1 MDNLIDSKQNKQ
13 KILEEFLKIC
23 ALDGCSVESL
33 KKSLKNCNIDE
44 NLHQLIFENGLLDL
58 IDFYIDSYNQKIL
71 KIINKNYPDF
81 LKLKIRQKIKIASFV
96 RFEIESENKIAIQRI
111 INFCLD
117 PKNFINCEYNF
128 RPLSLGL
135 KINYKIADFIWSMIG
150 DKSTDFNFYT
160 KRLTLSKILL
170 RTLFVFLKDDAS
182 DLKTT
187 SDFLDNQIK
196 KVMEFEKFKA
206 NIKNFSSQIKEKL
219 YQFHFK
225 ENGELKS
232 PKEIF
237 KDLPFIRLFK

>member
-1 MDNLIDSKQNKQ
+1 MDNLIDSDSNKQ

-23 ALDGCSVESL
+23 AFEGCNIDSL

-44 NLHQLIFENGLLDL
+44 NLYAIIFENGLLDL
-58 IDFYIDSYNQKIL
+58 IDFYIANYNQKIL
-71 KIINKNYPDF
+71 KIINENYPEF
-81 LKLKIRQKIKIASFV
+81 SKLKIRQKIKIASFA
-96 RFEIESENKIAIQRI
+96 RFEIEAKNKIAIQRI
-111 INFCLD
+111 INFCLN
-117 PKNFINCEYNF
+117 PKNLINSEYNL

-135 KINYKIADFIWSMIG
+135 KINYKIADFIWLTIG

-160 KRLTLSKILL
+160 KRLILSKILL
-170 RTLFVFLKDDAS
+170 RTVFVFLKDDS
-182 DLKTT
+182 RDLKNT

-196 KVMEFEKFKA
+196 KVMEFEKYKA
-206 NIKNFSSQIKEKL
+206 NIKNFSSQIKERL